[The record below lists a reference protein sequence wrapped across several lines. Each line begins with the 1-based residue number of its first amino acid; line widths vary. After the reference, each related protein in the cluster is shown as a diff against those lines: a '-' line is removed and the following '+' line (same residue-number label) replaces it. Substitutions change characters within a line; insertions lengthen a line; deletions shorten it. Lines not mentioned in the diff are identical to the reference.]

1 MQLSRVTRFAALG
14 VMLAAVTNSL
24 WASTARVVGA
34 IDSSKVTA
42 VAGSVSPRV
51 AVTKVLGR
59 VAGNRKLGL
68 MTLRFAMTD
77 AQQKALTQLLADQQ
91 NPAST
96 RYHQWLTPEQF
107 GVEFGLSAE
116 DLGKVS
122 AWLTAQGFVVT
133 KVARG
138 GGYLRFSGTVAQAE
152 QAFHTE
158 IHNVSLNGEQHVANV
173 TAVKLPAAIAAVASG
188 LGGLDDFHPK
198 PWHQQMLLPGG
209 TGSVTPLYTTTAG
222 AHQMAPADF
231 YTIYDVGN
239 LISSSVTGSGV
250 TIAVVGQADISLS
263 DVAAF
268 RTAAGLANNVP
279 TVTLYGNDPGSSVA
293 GDVIEAEMDVEWAG
307 AVAPGASISYL
318 NSMDAIDDSLT
329 EAIDGN
335 VAPIVATSYGAC
347 EADLGTSTL
356 AYYNQLL
363 QMASAQGMTV
373 TAASGDEGATDCDG
387 NVGSAVGGL
396 AVDFPASSPQVTGVG
411 GTQLNEG
418 GGTYWNASNG
428 PSGGSALSYI
438 PEVVWNADNG
448 AGLDASGGGESDYF
462 AKPAWQVGTGVPADF
477 SRDVPDVALSAS
489 ITHDGYLICVGS
501 DCTNG
506 FANASGGMDVA
517 GGTSIGAP
525 TFAGLL
531 ALVEQKAG
539 ARLGN
544 VNPAIYA
551 LANSTYVG
559 NVFHDVTSGTN
570 ASPCTTGSVDC
581 PVGGTIG
588 FAAGAGYDLA
598 TGWGSVDAYN
608 LVNDWAL
615 VTAAPMTG
623 GVVPTVTTLAG
634 SAISVTAG
642 SSIVFTTT
650 VAAGSAT
657 STATPTG
664 TVEITVDEIG
674 IGSAPLTS
682 GVGTYTLSAAFTSSL
697 SVGSH
702 TVQATY
708 LGDST
713 FAGSKAAFAINVAA
727 SGAPNFTLT
736 PSTISVMVAS
746 GGIAAPVMFTLN
758 SLNGFVGNVM
768 FAASVTGPALNAQYS
783 FTINPVVLNSTV
795 TSATTSLTLLAYTNN
810 ASLEKQRPAGWY
822 GAGSGVV
829 LAGLVLLMV
838 PRRRR
843 ILGLLVAVVS
853 LVGIGLMGCQSA
865 SPVAA
870 ATTTGTAV
878 GTYQVLVSATGV
890 DGGMTTTKTS
900 TVTFVVQ

>member
-1 MQLSRVTRFAALG
+1 MQLSRVKRFAALG
-14 VMLAAVTNSL
+14 VLLAAATSSL
-24 WASTARVVGA
+24 WASTARVTGA

-51 AVTKVLGR
+51 AVAKDLGM
-59 VAGNRKLGL
+59 AAADRKLGS

-91 NPAST
+91 NPASG
-96 RYHQWLTPEQF
+96 RYHQWLTPEEF
-107 GVEFGLSAE
+107 GAEFGLSAE

-138 GGYLRFSGTVAQAE
+138 GGYVRFSGTVAQAE

-158 IHNVSLNGEQHVANV
+158 IHTVSLNGEQHVANV
-173 TAVKLPAAIAAVASG
+173 TAAKLPAAIAAVASG
-188 LGGLDDFHPK
+188 VGGLDDFRPK
-198 PWHQQMLLPGG
+198 PRHRQTLVPG
-209 TGSVTPLYTTTAG
+209 SATPLYTTAAG
-222 AHQMAPADF
+222 AHQMAPGDF
-231 YTIYDVGN
+231 YTIYDVGS
-239 LISSSVTGSGV
+239 LISSSVTGTGV
-250 TIAVVGQADISLS
+250 TIAVAGQADISLS

-279 TVTLYGNDPGSSVA
+279 TVTLYGSDPGSAVA

-307 AVAPGASISYL
+307 AVAPGASILYL
-318 NSMDAIDDSLT
+318 NSVDAIDDSLT
-329 EAIDGN
+329 EAIDGT
-335 VAPIVATSYGAC
+335 VAPIVTTSYGAC
-347 EADLGTSTL
+347 EADLGTSAL
-356 AYYNQLL
+356 AYYSQLL

-373 TAASGDEGATDCDG
+373 TAASGDDGATDCDV
-387 NVGSAVGGL
+387 NVGSAVDGL

-411 GTQLNEG
+411 GTQFDEG
-418 GGTYWNASNG
+418 SGTYWYASNG
-428 PSGGSALSYI
+428 ANAGSAMTYI

-462 AKPAWQVGTGVPADF
+462 AKPTWQVGNGVPNDY

-506 FANASGGMDVA
+506 FTNASGGVDVA

-539 ARLGN
+539 VRLGN
-544 VNPAIYA
+544 VNPTIYA
-551 LANSTYVG
+551 LAGSGYG
-559 NVFHDVTSGTN
+559 IDVFHDVISGTN
-570 ASPCTTGSVDC
+570 ASPCTAGSVDC
-581 PVGGTIG
+581 PVGGAIG
-588 FAAGAGYDLA
+588 FAANAGYDLA

-608 LVNDWAL
+608 LVNDWAS
-615 VTAAPMTG
+615 VTAAPVTG

-642 SSIVFTTT
+642 TSIVFNTT
-650 VAAGSAT
+650 VAAGTTA

-664 TVEITVDEIG
+664 TVEITVDEVAF
-674 IGSAPLTS
+674 GSTTLAS
-682 GVGTYTLSAAFTSSL
+682 GTGTYTLSTSSL
-697 SVGSH
+697 PAGNH

-727 SGAPNFTLT
+727 SGAPYFMLTPATATLT
-736 PSTISVMVAS
+736 VAS
-746 GGIAAPVMFTLN
+746 GAIAQPLAFTV
-758 SLNGFVGNVM
+758 SAVNGFVGNVM
-768 FAASVTGPALNAQYS
+768 FTASVAGPALGVQYS
-783 FTINPVVLNSTV
+783 FTINPVVLSSTA

-810 ASLEKQRPAGWY
+810 ASVEKKQWSGL
-822 GAGSGVV
+822 GSGVV

-843 ILGLLVAVVS
+843 ISGLLVAVVS
-853 LVGIGLMGCQSA
+853 LVGLGLMGCQSA
-865 SPVAA
+865 TPAA
-870 ATTTGTAV
+870 TATTTGTPV

-890 DGGMTTTKTS
+890 DGGVTTTKTS
-900 TVTFVVQ
+900 TVTLVVQ

>member
-1 MQLSRVTRFAALG
+1 MQLLRVTRFAALG
-14 VMLAAVTNSL
+14 VLLAAVTNSL

-51 AVTKVLGR
+51 AVAKDLGEA
-59 VAGNRKLGL
+59 AGDRKLGS
-68 MTLRFAMTD
+68 MTLRFAMTE
-77 AQQKALTQLLADQQ
+77 AQQKALAQLLVDQQ
-91 NPAST
+91 NPASA

-107 GVEFGLSAE
+107 GAEFGLSAE

-138 GGYLRFSGTVAQAE
+138 GGYIRFSGTVAQVE
-152 QAFHTE
+152 QVFQTSIHT
-158 IHNVSLNGEQHVANV
+158 VSLNGEQHVANV
-173 TAVKLPAAIAAVASG
+173 TAAKLPAAIAAVANG
-188 LGGLDDFHPK
+188 VGGLDDFHPK
-198 PWHQQMLLPGG
+198 PRHRQMLLPA
-209 TGSVTPLYTTTAG
+209 VPLYSTTVG

-231 YTIYDVGN
+231 YTIYDVGS
-239 LISSSVTGSGV
+239 LISSSVTGTGV
-250 TIAVVGQADISLS
+250 TIAVAGQADISLS

-268 RTAAGLANNVP
+268 RTAGGLASNVP
-279 TVTLYGNDPGSSVA
+279 TVTLYGADPGSSVA

-307 AVAPGASISYL
+307 AVAQGASILYL
-318 NSMDAIDDSLT
+318 NSVDAIDDSLT

-335 VAPIVATSYGAC
+335 VAPIVTTSYGAC
-347 EADLGTSTL
+347 EADLGTSVL
-356 AYYNQLL
+356 AYYSQLL
-363 QMASAQGMTV
+363 QMANAQGMTV
-373 TAASGDEGATDCDG
+373 TAASGDDGATDCDV
-387 NVGSAVGGL
+387 NVGSAVKGL

-411 GTQLNEG
+411 GTQFNDTS
-418 GGTYWNASNG
+418 GTYWSASNG
-428 PSGGSALSYI
+428 ANGGSALSYI
-438 PEVVWNADNG
+438 PEIVWNADNG

-462 AKPAWQVGTGVPADF
+462 AKPTWQVGTGVPNDY

-506 FANASGGMDVA
+506 FTNASGGVDVA

-539 ARLGN
+539 VRLGN
-544 VNPAIYA
+544 VNPTIYA
-551 LANSTYVG
+551 LGNSAYAVS
-559 NVFHDVTSGTN
+559 VFHDVTSGTN

-581 PVGGTIG
+581 PVGGAIG
-588 FAAGAGYDLA
+588 FAANAGYDLA

-608 LVNDWAL
+608 LVNDWAS
-615 VTAAPMTG
+615 VTAAPVTG
-623 GVVPTVTTLAG
+623 GAVPTVTTLAG

-642 SSIVFTTT
+642 TSIVFNTT
-650 VAAGSAT
+650 VAAGTSA

-664 TVEITVDEIG
+664 SVEITVDEVAF
-674 IGSAPLTS
+674 GSTTLVS
-682 GVGTYTLSAAFTSSL
+682 GTGTYTLSTSSL
-697 SVGSH
+697 PAGNH

-727 SGAPNFTLT
+727 SGAPDFTLT
-736 PSTISVMVAS
+736 PATATLTVAS
-746 GGIAAPVMFTLN
+746 GAIAQPLAFTV
-758 SLNGFVGNVM
+758 SAVNGFVGNVM
-768 FAASVTGPALNAQYS
+768 FTASVAGPALGVQYS
-783 FTINPVVLNSTV
+783 FTINPVVLSSTA

-810 ASLEKQRPAGWY
+810 ASVEKQWY
-822 GAGSGVV
+822 GTGAGVV

-843 ILGLLVAVVS
+843 ISGLLVAVVS
-853 LVGIGLMGCQSA
+853 LVGLGLMGCQSA
-865 SPVAA
+865 SPAAAA
-870 ATTTGTAV
+870 ATTTGTPT

-890 DGGMTTTKTS
+890 DGGVTTTKTS

>member
-14 VMLAAVTNSL
+14 VLLAAVTNSL

-34 IDSSKVTA
+34 IGSSKVAA

-51 AVTKVLGR
+51 AVAKDLGMA
-59 VAGNRKLGL
+59 VADRKLGS

-91 NPAST
+91 NPASA
-96 RYHQWLTPEQF
+96 RYHQWLTPEEF
-107 GVEFGLSAE
+107 GAEFGLSAE

-138 GGYLRFSGTVAQAE
+138 GGYVRFSGTVTQAE

-158 IHNVSLNGEQHVANV
+158 IHTVSLNGEQHVANV
-173 TAVKLPAAIAAVASG
+173 SSAKLPAAIAAVTSG
-188 LGGLDDFHPK
+188 VGGLDDFHPK
-198 PWHQQMLLPGG
+198 PRHRQMFVPGAA
-209 TGSVTPLYTTTAG
+209 GSATPLYTTAAG
-222 AHQMAPADF
+222 AHQMAPGDF
-231 YTIYDVGN
+231 YTIYDVGS
-239 LISSSVTGSGV
+239 LISSSVTGTGV
-250 TIAVVGQADISLS
+250 TIAVAGQADISLS

-268 RTAAGLANNVP
+268 RTAAGLTSNMP
-279 TVTLYGNDPGSSVA
+279 TVTLYGSDPGSSVA

-307 AVAPGASISYL
+307 AVAPGASILYL

-335 VAPIVATSYGAC
+335 VAPIVTTSYGAC
-347 EADLGTSTL
+347 EADLGTSAL
-356 AYYNQLL
+356 AYYSQLL
-363 QMASAQGMTV
+363 QMASAEGMTV
-373 TAASGDEGATDCDG
+373 TAASGDDGATDCDV
-387 NVGSAVGGL
+387 NVGSAVDGL

-411 GTQLNEG
+411 GTQLNDAS
-418 GGTYWNASNG
+418 GTYWSASNG
-428 PSGGSALSYI
+428 ANGGSALSYI
-438 PEVVWNADNG
+438 PEIVWNADNG

-462 AKPAWQVGTGVPADF
+462 SKPTWQVGTGVPNDY

-506 FANASGGMDVA
+506 FTNASGGVDVA

-544 VNPAIYA
+544 VNPTIYA
-551 LANSTYVG
+551 LGNSAYAG
-559 NVFHDVTSGTN
+559 SVFHDVTSGTN
-570 ASPCTTGSVDC
+570 ASPCATGSVDC
-581 PVGGTIG
+581 PVGGAIG

-615 VTAAPMTG
+615 VTAAPVTG
-623 GVVPTVTTLAG
+623 GIVPTVTTLAG
-634 SAISVTAG
+634 NAISVTVG
-642 SSIVFTTT
+642 TSIVFNTT
-650 VAAGSAT
+650 VAAGTSA

-664 TVEITVDEIG
+664 TVEITVDEAAV
-674 IGSAPLTS
+674 GSTTLTS
-682 GVGTYTLSAAFTSSL
+682 GAGAYTLSTSSL

-713 FAGSKAAFAINVAA
+713 FAGSKAAFAINVLASNQPSITLTPAAATLTVA
-727 SGAPNFTLT
+727 SGAIAQPLVFTV
-736 PSTISVMVAS
+736 SAV
-746 GGIAAPVMFTLN
+746 
-758 SLNGFVGNVM
+758 NGFVGNVT
-768 FAASVTGPALNAQYS
+768 FAASVTGPALGVQYS
-783 FTINPVVLNSTV
+783 FTINPVVLSSSV

-810 ASLEKQRPAGWY
+810 ASVEKKQWSGL
-822 GAGSGVV
+822 GSGVV

-843 ILGLLVAVVS
+843 ISGLLVAVVS
-853 LVGIGLMGCQSA
+853 LVGLGLMGCQSA
-865 SPVAA
+865 SPAA
-870 ATTTGTAV
+870 TSTTTGTPA
-878 GTYQVLVSATGV
+878 GTYAVLVSATGV
-890 DGGMTTTKTS
+890 DGGVTTTKTS
-900 TVTFVVQ
+900 TVTLVVQ